1 MSVPEEAVALF
12 IDAELTKH
20 QHISVQSQV
29 TARHADIY
37 QLYHVVK
44 ESKSNVI
51 LKKIPCKAAKHMQK
65 LSCNHY

>member
-1 MSVPEEAVALF
+1 MSAPEEAMALF
-12 IDAELTKH
+12 INAVSSNSSK
-20 QHISVQSQV
+20 
-29 TARHADIY
+29 Y

-44 ESKSNVI
+44 EAKNNVI